1 MEVETH
7 MIKKYWDFIK
17 ENVAP
22 IIAIV
27 TAVLTVVYAAL
38 RLCVYVYWQGY
49 FTKLNIDVSIMN
61 TNFDKSIFSV
71 VFISIIV
78 FVVLF
83 FMAWVFELIC
93 DIKKKVSNST
103 LKGHKKF
110 LEVVIAVGK
119 GFILS
124 FIILAMINAPLIIL
138 LAAATGIVTTVSNSS
153 VLLVLLYIMEML
165 FIFTQMLMVK
175 KEEKGEKKKGQ
186 DITIKIIEGLVFTLI
201 ILAILFYDGS
211 QAIDKRKSLQLVED
225 EAYVITYC
233 DGEHYVLHKVKYG
246 EGKTIVYK
254 NLQKIVSIEDVEYS
268 IKSTDKV
275 QVQD

>member
-27 TAVLTVVYAAL
+27 TAVFTVVYAAL

-49 FTKLNIDVSIMN
+49 FTRLNIDVSIMN

-93 DIKKKVSNST
+93 DIKKKVSNSM
-103 LKGHKKF
+103 LKGYKKF

-124 FIILAMINAPLIIL
+124 FIILAMINAPLILL
-138 LAAATGIVTTVSNSS
+138 LAAASGIVTTVSNSS

-186 DITIKIIEGLVFTLI
+186 DITIKIIEGLVFILI

-225 EAYVITYC
+225 EEYVITYC

-246 EGKTIVYK
+246 VDKTIVYR

-275 QVQD
+275 QTQD